1 MIIPVILAGG
11 SGTRLWPLSRK
22 LRPKQ
27 LIDLIDE
34 HTLLQNTVLRLQ
46 GALDMAPPLVLCN
59 DDHRFMVAEQLR
71 SIGSEPDA
79 IILEPVGRN
88 TAPALAVAALKAVAA
103 EADPVL
109 LVLPA
114 DHFIRDRDLFHR
126 TLAAGAELAEKG
138 YLITFGIVPA
148 SPETGYGYIKK
159 GNAIGSDND
168 PAADIEAADIEKFVE
183 KPDLQTAKQ
192 YVHSGNYCWNSGMF
206 MFKASRVLS
215 ELEKFN
221 PAIVTACR
229 QALAR
234 GVFDLDFLR
243 LDRDSFAACPAD
255 SIDYAVMEKTDK
267 GAMIMFRAGWDD
279 VGSWEAL
286 WQVGAKDTSGNITSG
301 DVLTHDVA
309 DSYINAGSR
318 LVAAVGLKNHVVVE
332 TPDAVMIS
340 PRERTQDVKYLV
352 EKLKAAGREE
362 VNSHRKHYRPWGWTL
377 RLVDMAG
384 YRVNQIRLRPGK
396 SITLQKHR
404 NRAEHWIVVEGTA
417 RVTRGLEQ
425 LTLQADEST
434 YITRGMEH
442 RLENPG
448 SAPLVIIEVQ
458 TGEFLEE
465 DIERLNGRP
474 RGQRSEV

>member
-27 LIDLIDE
+27 LIDLLDDR
-34 HTLLQNTVLRLQ
+34 TMLQNTLLRLE
-46 GALDMAPPLVLCN
+46 GTKDMASPLVLCN

-71 SIGSEPDA
+71 SIGTEPGA

-88 TAPALAVAALKAVAA
+88 TAPALAVAALKAVA
-103 EADPVL
+103 EGADPVL
-109 LVLPA
+109 LILPA
-114 DHFIRDRDLFHR
+114 DHFIRDLDLFHQ

-138 YLITFGIVPA
+138 YLITFGIVPT

-159 GNAIGSDND
+159 GQPIGSENAI
-168 PAADIEAADIEKFVE
+168 AATDIEKFVE
-183 KPDLQTAKQ
+183 KPDLPTAQQ
-192 YVHSGNYCWNSGMF
+192 YLQSGNYCWNSGMF
-206 MFKASRVLS
+206 MFKALQVLS

-221 PAIVTACR
+221 PAIVKACR
-229 QALAR
+229 RALAE

-243 LDRDSFAACPAD
+243 LDHDSFAACPSD
-255 SIDYAVMEKTDK
+255 SIDYAVMEKTDR
-267 GAMIMFRAGWDD
+267 GAMLMFQAGWDD

-286 WQVGAKDTSGNITSG
+286 WQVGVKDNSGNITHG

-318 LVAAVGLKNHVVVE
+318 LVAAVGLQNHVVVE

-340 PRERTQDVKYLV
+340 PRDRTQDVKHLV

-377 RLVDMAG
+377 RLVDMTG

-404 NRAEHWIVVEGTA
+404 DRAEHWIVAEGTA
-417 RVTRGLEQ
+417 RVTRGSEQ

-434 YITRGMEH
+434 YIPRGMEH

-448 SAPLVIIEVQ
+448 DAPLVIIEVQ
-458 TGEFLEE
+458 TGEFMEE
-465 DIERLNGRP
+465 DIERLNGD
-474 RGQRSEV
+474 GG

>member
-27 LIDLIDE
+27 LIDLLDD
-34 HTLLQNTVLRLQ
+34 HTMLQNTVLRLQ
-46 GALDMAPPLVLCN
+46 GATDMAPPLILCN

-71 SIGSEPDA
+71 SIDTEPHA

-88 TAPALAVAALKAVAA
+88 TAPALAVAALNTIAA
-103 EADPVL
+103 GADPVL

-114 DHFIRDRDLFHR
+114 DHFIRDLDLFHQ
-126 TLAAGAELAEKG
+126 TLTAGAELAEQG
-138 YLITFGIVPA
+138 YLITFGIVPT

-159 GNAIGSDND
+159 GNPIGSDNTLTT
-168 PAADIEAADIEKFVE
+168 AIEATDIEKFVE
-183 KPDLQTAKQ
+183 KPDLSTARQ
-192 YVHSGNYCWNSGMF
+192 YVRSGNYCWNSGMF

-215 ELEKFN
+215 ELEKFD
-221 PAIVTACR
+221 PAIMTACR

-234 GVFDLDFLR
+234 GVIDLDFLR
-243 LDRDSFAACPAD
+243 LDHASFAACPAD

-286 WQVGAKDTSGNITSG
+286 WQVGKKDNQGNITHG

-318 LVAAVGLKNHVVVE
+318 LVTAVGLENHVLVE

-340 PRERTQDVKYLV
+340 PRDRTQDVKHLV

-384 YRVNQIRLRPGK
+384 YHVNQIRLRPGK

-417 RVTRGLEQ
+417 RVTRGAEQ
-425 LTLQADEST
+425 LSLQADEST

-448 SAPLVIIEVQ
+448 DTPLVIIEVQ
-458 TGEFLEE
+458 TGEFMEE
-465 DIERLNGRP
+465 DIERLNG
-474 RGQRSEV
+474 V

>member
-27 LIDLIDE
+27 LIDLLDD
-34 HTLLQNTVLRLQ
+34 HTMLQNTVLRLQ
-46 GALDMAPPLVLCN
+46 GATDMAPPLILCN

-71 SIGSEPDA
+71 SIDTEPHA

-88 TAPALAVAALKAVAA
+88 TAPALAVAALNTTAA
-103 EADPVL
+103 GADPVL

-114 DHFIRDRDLFHR
+114 DHFIRDLDLFHQNL
-126 TLAAGAELAEKG
+126 TAGAELAEQG
-138 YLITFGIVPA
+138 YLITFGIVPT

-159 GNAIGSDND
+159 GNPIGSDNSLTTV
-168 PAADIEAADIEKFVE
+168 IEATDIEKFVE
-183 KPDLQTAKQ
+183 KPDLPTARQ
-192 YVHSGNYCWNSGMF
+192 YVRSGNYCWNSGMF

-215 ELEKFN
+215 ELDKFD

-234 GVFDLDFLR
+234 GVIDLDFLR
-243 LDRDSFAACPAD
+243 LDHASFAACPAD

-286 WQVGAKDTSGNITSG
+286 WQVGKKDNQGNITHG

-309 DSYINAGSR
+309 NSYINAGSR
-318 LVAAVGLKNHVVVE
+318 LVAAVGLENHVLVE

-340 PRERTQDVKYLV
+340 PRDRTQDVKHLV

-417 RVTRGLEQ
+417 RVTRGTEHLS
-425 LTLQADEST
+425 LQADEST

-448 SAPLVIIEVQ
+448 DTSLEIIEVQ
-458 TGEFLEE
+458 TGEFMEE
-465 DIERLNGRP
+465 DIERLNGD
-474 RGQRSEV
+474 

>member
-27 LIDLIDE
+27 LIDLLDDR
-34 HTLLQNTVLRLQ
+34 TMLQNTLLRLQ
-46 GALDMAPPLVLCN
+46 GAKDMAPPLVLCN

-71 SIGSEPDA
+71 SIGTEPGA

-103 EADPVL
+103 GADPVL
-109 LVLPA
+109 LILPA
-114 DHFIRDRDLFHR
+114 DHFIRDLDLFHQ

-138 YLITFGIVPA
+138 YLITFGIVPT

-159 GNAIGSDND
+159 GKLIGSENAI
-168 PAADIEAADIEKFVE
+168 AATDIEKFVE
-183 KPDLQTAKQ
+183 KPDLPTAKQ
-192 YVHSGNYCWNSGMF
+192 YLQSGNYCWNSGMF

-221 PAIVTACR
+221 PAIVKACR
-229 QALAR
+229 RALAE

-243 LDRDSFAACPAD
+243 LDHDSFAACPSD
-255 SIDYAVMEKTDK
+255 SIDYAVMEKTDR
-267 GAMIMFRAGWDD
+267 GAMLMFQAGWDD

-286 WQVGAKDTSGNITSG
+286 WQVGAKDNSGNITHG

-318 LVAAVGLKNHVVVE
+318 LVAAVGLQNHVVVE

-340 PRERTQDVKYLV
+340 PRDRTQDVKHLV

-404 NRAEHWIVVEGTA
+404 DRAEHWIVAEGTA
-417 RVTRGLEQ
+417 RITRGSEQ

-448 SAPLVIIEVQ
+448 DAPLVIIEVQ
-458 TGEFLEE
+458 TGEFMEE
-465 DIERLNGRP
+465 DIERLNGD
-474 RGQRSEV
+474 GG

>member
-27 LIDLIDE
+27 LIDLLDDRSM
-34 HTLLQNTVLRLQ
+34 LQNTLLRLQ
-46 GALDMAPPLVLCN
+46 GAADMASPLVLCN

-71 SIGSEPDA
+71 TIGTKPDA

-88 TAPALAVAALKAVAA
+88 TAPALAVAALKATDAG
-103 EADPVL
+103 ADPVL

-114 DHFIRDRDLFHR
+114 DHFIRDLDLFHQ
-126 TLAAGAELAEKG
+126 TLVAGAELAEQG
-138 YLITFGIVPA
+138 YLITFGIVPT

-159 GNAIGSDND
+159 GNPIGADNA
-168 PAADIEAADIEKFVE
+168 PASTIDAADIEKFVE
-183 KPDLQTAKQ
+183 KPDLPTAEQ
-192 YVHSGNYCWNSGMF
+192 YVRSGDYCWNSGMF

-215 ELEKFN
+215 ELETFN

-229 QALAR
+229 QALDR

-243 LDRDSFAACPAD
+243 LDHASFAACPAD
-255 SIDYAVMEKTDK
+255 SIDYAVMEKTEK
-267 GAMIMFRAGWDD
+267 GAMLMFRAGWDD

-286 WQVGAKDTSGNITSG
+286 WQVGAKDNRGNITHG

-309 DSYINAGSR
+309 NSYINAGSR
-318 LVAAVGLKNHVVVE
+318 LVAAVGLENHVVVE

-340 PRERTQDVKYLV
+340 PRDRTQDVKHLV

-362 VNSHRKHYRPWGWTL
+362 IIAHRKHYRPWGWTL
-377 RLVDMAG
+377 RLVDVAG

-396 SITLQKHR
+396 SITLQKHQ

-417 RVTRGLEQ
+417 RVTRGTEQ
-425 LTLQADEST
+425 LTLRADEST
-434 YITRGMEH
+434 YITKGMEH

-448 SAPLVIIEVQ
+448 NTPLVIIEVQ
-458 TGEFLEE
+458 TGKFLEE
-465 DIERLNGRP
+465 DIERLNG
-474 RGQRSEV
+474 S

>member
-27 LIDLIDE
+27 LIDLLDDR
-34 HTLLQNTVLRLQ
+34 TMLQNTLLRLQ
-46 GALDMAPPLVLCN
+46 GAPDMAPPLVLCN

-71 SIGSEPDA
+71 SIGIKPDG

-88 TAPALAVAALKAVAA
+88 TAPALAVAALKAVAQGD
-103 EADPVL
+103 DPVL

-114 DHFIRDRDLFHR
+114 DHFIRDLDLFHR
-126 TLAAGAELAEKG
+126 TLAAGAELAELG
-138 YLITFGIVPA
+138 YLITFGIVPT

-159 GNAIGSDND
+159 GNPIDTDNA
-168 PAADIEAADIEKFVE
+168 PVTAVEAADIEKFVE
-183 KPDLQTAKQ
+183 KPDLPTAQQ
-192 YVHSGNYCWNSGMF
+192 YVRSGSYCWNSGMF
-206 MFKASRVLS
+206 MFKASQVLS

-221 PAIVTACR
+221 PAIVSACR
-229 QALAR
+229 QALSR
-234 GVFDLDFLR
+234 GAFDLDFLR
-243 LDRDSFAACPAD
+243 LDHDSFAGCPAD

-286 WQVGAKDTSGNITSG
+286 WQVGDKDNHGNITHG

-318 LVAAVGLKNHVVVE
+318 LVAAVGLENHVVVE
-332 TPDAVMIS
+332 TPDAVMIA
-340 PRERTQDVKYLV
+340 PRDRTQDVKHLV

-362 VNSHRKHYRPWGWTL
+362 VNSHRKLYRPWGWTL
-377 RLVDMAG
+377 RLVDLAG

-417 RVTRGLEQ
+417 QVTRGTEQ
-425 LTLQADEST
+425 LTLGADEST
-434 YITRGMEH
+434 YITKGMEH
-442 RLENPG
+442 RLENRG
-448 SAPLVIIEVQ
+448 ATPLVIIEVQ
-458 TGEFLEE
+458 TGEFMEE
-465 DIERLNGRP
+465 DIERLNGD
-474 RGQRSEV
+474 G